1 MTSSRLALRG
11 ECQQREPMT
20 RALALLALPALAACA
35 TVYEQPTEYLG
46 QATLR
51 LANGETAGTARLLS
65 SASGV
70 NISVAA
76 LGVPPGMHGVHL
88 HMTGT
93 CEAPDFA
100 SAGGHLNPGSRQHGH
115 ENPAG
120 AHLGDLPNLITGDA
134 STGTVSASLEG
145 TREEILARIF
155 DGDGTAVVIHATAD
169 DYRTDPSGNSG
180 ARIACGVLTR
190 P

>member
-1 MTSSRLALRG
+1 M
-11 ECQQREPMT
+11 

-35 TVYEQPTEYLG
+35 TVYEQPTEHLG

-51 LANGETAGTARLLS
+51 LADGATAGTARLLS
-65 SASGV
+65 NATGV

-76 LGVPPGMHGVHL
+76 LAVPAGVHGVHL
-88 HMTGT
+88 HMTGA
-93 CEAPDFA
+93 CDAPDFA
-100 SAGGHLNPGSRQHGH
+100 SAGAHLNPENREHGR

-120 AHLGDLPNLITGDA
+120 AHLGDLFNLTTNDA
-134 STGTVSASLEG
+134 GAGTTSAPLAG
-145 TREEILARIF
+145 TREEVLARIF